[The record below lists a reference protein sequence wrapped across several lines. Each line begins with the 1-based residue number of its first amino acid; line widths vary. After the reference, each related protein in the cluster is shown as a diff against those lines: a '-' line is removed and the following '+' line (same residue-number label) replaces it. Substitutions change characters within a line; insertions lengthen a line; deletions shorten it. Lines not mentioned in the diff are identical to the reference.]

1 MTDDDTTHGSA
12 TRDSRA
18 RLDRRT
24 FLTATAGLAG
34 AAALPLAGGVG
45 AAAAATDTSVLDD
58 AFDLSGDAP
67 IEGIV
72 VFDSRESMDRLDD
85 LDLQA
90 GRHEYRELPMT
101 YTALT
106 PDQLTTVAGW
116 DGVRRVKK
124 AEELEWFTDDSRE
137 LTGVDVVQDE
147 LGYDGSS
154 VDAVVID
161 SGFSGPHPDFEGRLE
176 SNWQWVDEPLES
188 RDAAWLDLGAGA
200 DTDDIGHGTH
210 CSGIVAGDGSA
221 SEGQYRGN
229 APGAR
234 LSVYST
240 NTAVYLPYV
249 VGAWDHMLSRARDP
263 DVDFDPD
270 VVSNSYGVA
279 RDVRYNPNDPV
290 NVASWVAF
298 TDGIVPVFA
307 AGNSGPDADTLSR
320 FAKAPHVLCVAA
332 TNDQRSVTDFSS
344 RGRTPDED
352 RETNYDRATALW
364 RLWRYHAAVDS
375 GQFLVDVGTWTGEVG
390 PAATGDVQTDSDFWE
405 WEAPANADMLE
416 LTLDIDPDGEQVR
429 VSVHEGSRDGTVIA
443 QMGEEPVHQHRTL
456 ATDIAGGETYYV
468 EVEPMV
474 SVTVSYTIDYEGI
487 EELGGEPTRYRP
499 VGLYRPGVAIPGD
512 SIMATVGPTDSLD
525 ALEPDAEPYY
535 TPMTGT
541 SMACPNAAG
550 VCALVIDAARQNG
563 HEPHPIEVI
572 NTVEA
577 TARDRQ
583 TAYTPWNAGAGF
595 VDAAAAV
602 RRAESGDFAHFHET
616 DLVDADTPA
625 WLSVAG
631 SRDDDGS
638 TFTAGQ
644 TNEVAVTVGAV
655 SHTAAVRDTVPAEWT
670 VLADVSDDVSHVEPA
685 GDVQHVHFDA
695 SVAPDDD
702 ARTFRYLVEAP
713 SESEDTGTYTFGPAA
728 ARSDRTDDDWVG
740 FGGTETNAVVAE
752 ET

>member
-1 MTDDDTTHGSA
+1 MTHDT
-12 TRDSRA
+12 
-18 RLDRRT
+18 LDRRT
-24 FLTATAGLAG
+24 VLHGLGVLAG
-34 AAALPLAGGVG
+34 SAALPFAGGIG
-45 AAAAATDTSVLDD
+45 TAAAETDTSTLDD

-72 VFDSRESMDRLDD
+72 VFDSRESMGRLDD
-85 LDLQA
+85 LDLQV
-90 GRHEYRELPMT
+90 GKHEYRELPMT

-106 PDQLTTVAGW
+106 PDQLTTVADW
-116 DGVRRVKK
+116 DGVRRIKK

-188 RDAAWLDLGAGA
+188 RDAEWLDLGGSA
-200 DTDDIGHGTH
+200 DTDDLGHGTH
-210 CSGIVAGDGSA
+210 CSGIIAGDGSA
-221 SEGQYRGN
+221 SDGQYRGN

-249 VGAWDHMLSRARDP
+249 VGAWDHMLMRARDP

-290 NVASWVAF
+290 NVASWEAF
-298 TDGIVPVFA
+298 TEGIVPVFA

-332 TNDQRSVTDFSS
+332 TNDQQAVTDFSS

-364 RLWRYHAAVDS
+364 RLWRYHATVDS

-390 PAATGDVQTDSDFWE
+390 PAATTDAQTESDFWE

-416 LTLDIDPDGEQVR
+416 LTLDIEPDGEQVR
-429 VSVHEGSRDGTVIA
+429 VSVHEGSRDGPVIA
-443 QMGEEPVHQHRTL
+443 QMGEEVVHQHRTL
-456 ATDIAGGETYYV
+456 TTDIAGGETYYV
-468 EVEPMV
+468 EVEPVV

-525 ALEPDAEPYY
+525 ALEPDTEPYY

-563 HEPHPIEVI
+563 YDPHPIEVI

-577 TARDRQ
+577 TARDLQ

-595 VDAAAAV
+595 VDAEAAV
-602 RRAESGDFAHFHET
+602 RRAETGDFARFHET
-616 DLVDADTPA
+616 DLVDADTPT

-638 TFTAGQ
+638 TFTGGQ
-644 TNEVAVTVGAV
+644 TNEVEVTVGAV
-655 SHTAAVRDTVPAEWT
+655 SHTAEVRDTVPAEWT
-670 VLADVSDDVSHVEPA
+670 VLTEYSPDVRHVEQA
-685 GDVQHVHFDA
+685 GDVQYVHFDA
-695 SVAPDDD
+695 TVDPADD
-702 ARTFRYLVEAP
+702 ARTVRYLVEAP
-713 SESEDTGTYTFGPAA
+713 SGSSNTGTYTFGPAT
-728 ARSDRTDDDWVG
+728 ARSDETDDEWVA
-740 FGGTETNAVVAE
+740 FGGTDDNAVVAE

>member
-1 MTDDDTTHGSA
+1 MTRRTT
-12 TRDSRA
+12 
-18 RLDRRT
+18 DRRT
-24 FLTATAGLAG
+24 VLKGLGALAG
-34 AAALPLAGGVG
+34 AAALPASVG
-45 AAAAATDTSVLDD
+45 TAEEVDTSVLDD

-72 VFDSRESMDRLDD
+72 VFDSRESMGRLDD
-85 LDLQA
+85 LDLSV
-90 GRHEYRELPMT
+90 GKHEYQELPMT

-106 PDQLTTVAGW
+106 PDQLTTVADW
-116 DGVRRVKK
+116 EEVRRVKK
-124 AEELEWFTDDSRE
+124 AEELEFFTDDSRE
-137 LTGVDVVQDE
+137 LTGVDVVQNE

-188 RDAAWLDLGAGA
+188 RDAQWLDLGPSA
-200 DTDDIGHGTH
+200 DTDDLGHGTH
-210 CSGIVAGDGSA
+210 CSGIIAGDGSA
-221 SEGQYRGN
+221 SDGQYRGN
-229 APGAR
+229 APATR

-249 VGAWDHMLSRARDP
+249 VGAWDHMLMRARDP
-263 DVDFDPD
+263 DVDFDPA

-290 NVASWVAF
+290 NVASWEAF

-332 TNDQRSVTDFSS
+332 TNDTTAVTDFSS

-352 RETNYDRATALW
+352 RETNYDRRTALW

-390 PAATGDVQTDSDFWE
+390 PAATGDAQTASDFWE
-405 WEAPANADMLE
+405 WEAPNNADTLE
-416 LTLDIDPDGEQVR
+416 LTLSIEPDGQQVR

-456 ATDIAGGETYYV
+456 TTDIEGGETYYV

-474 SVTVSYTIDYEGI
+474 SVVVDYEIDYEGV
-487 EELGGEPTRYRP
+487 EELRGEPTRYRP

-512 SIMATVGPTDSLD
+512 SIMATCGPTDSLD
-525 ALEPDAEPYY
+525 ALEPDTEPYY

-550 VCALVIDAARQNG
+550 VCVLVIDAARKNG
-563 HEPHPIEVI
+563 YDPDPIEVI

-577 TARDRQ
+577 TAQDRQ
-583 TAYTPWNAGAGF
+583 TAYTPWNAGSGF
-595 VDAAAAV
+595 VDAEAAV
-602 RRAESGDFAHFHET
+602 RRAEAGDFGRFHEV
-616 DLVDADTPA
+616 DLVDSDTPT

-638 TFTAGQ
+638 AFTGGQ
-644 TNEVAVTVGAV
+644 TDEVEVTVGAV
-655 SHTAAVRDTVPAEWT
+655 SHTARVRDTVPAEW
-670 VLADVSDDVSHVEPA
+670 DVITEYSDDVSHVEQS
-685 GDVQHVHFDA
+685 GDVQYVYFADTVGPA
-695 SVAPDDD
+695 DE

-713 SESEDTGTYTFGPAA
+713 TGSSNTGTYTFGPAA
-728 ARSDRTDDDWVG
+728 ANSDQTDDDWVA
-740 FGGTETNAVVAE
+740 FGGTDDNAVVAE